1 MEILLNIKDLQKS
14 YTKGSPVLKIDE
26 LSIEKGK
33 TTAVVG
39 ESGSGK
45 TTLMRLIAGLESP
58 DKGSIISQ
66 GKIYTNEKYLLP
78 PNKRHIGMV
87 FQDHALFPHLTV
99 FKNLAYGLPDQ
110 NNSKEA
116 IRELLNLVALDG
128 LENRYPHELSGGQQ
142 QRVALARAL
151 AQKPKI
157 LILDEP
163 FSNLDVSLKIQLRDE
178 IFTIL
183 KKTNIT
189 TLFITHDMND
199 AKYIADEIVVLK
211 DGQMIQKGGI
221 NVLYNKPSNLYIAS
235 LFSEIIV
242 LNLSIL
248 ECFNFTT
255 QKQKVYAI
263 RNQDFVLNSDAEY
276 QTEGTLLNS
285 KYQGTHYL
293 NTIKISNQYT
303 FKLSTQQILKGT
315 VKIGFFES
323 DLLVFDHQ
331 QA

>member
-1 MEILLNIKDLQKS
+1 MEIILDIKDLQKS
-14 YTKGSPVLKIDE
+14 YTKGSVVLNIDQ

-45 TTLMRLIAGLESP
+45 TTLMRLIAGLDSP

-66 GKIYTNEKYLLP
+66 EMIFTNEKFFMS

-87 FQDHALFPHLTV
+87 FQDHALFPHLTI
-99 FKNLAYGLPDQ
+99 FKNLAYGLSGQD
-110 NNSKEA
+110 NSKER
-116 IRELLNLVALDG
+116 IKELLNLVALDG

-163 FSNLDVSLKIQLRDE
+163 FSNLDTSLKLQLRDE

-199 AKYIADEIVVLK
+199 AIYLADEIVVLK
-211 DGQMIQKGGI
+211 EGEIIQKGEI
-221 NVLYNKPSNLYIAS
+221 EVLYKKPNNLYIAS
-235 LFSEIIV
+235 LFSEVNV
-242 LNLSIL
+242 LKSNHL
-248 ECFNFTT
+248 ELFDFTPK
-255 QKQKVYAI
+255 KQKIYAI
-263 RNQDFVLNSDAEY
+263 RHQDFMINEKAEY
-276 QTEGTLLNS
+276 LTNGIVLKSN
-285 KYQGTHYL
+285 YQGTHYL
-293 NTIKISNQYT
+293 NTIEIADKYS
-303 FKLSTQQILKGT
+303 FKLSSQQKLQGAL
-315 VKIGFFES
+315 KIGFDKS
-323 DLLVFDHQ
+323 DLLVFDD
-331 QA
+331 

>member
-1 MEILLNIKDLQKS
+1 MEIILDIKDLQKS
-14 YTKGSPVLKIDE
+14 YTKGSVVLNIDQ

-66 GKIYTNEKYLLP
+66 EMIFTNEKFFMS

-87 FQDHALFPHLTV
+87 FQDHALFPHLTI
-99 FKNLAYGLPDQ
+99 FKNLAYGLSSQD
-110 NNSKEA
+110 NSKER

-163 FSNLDVSLKIQLRDE
+163 FSNLDTSLKLQLRDE

-199 AKYIADEIVVLK
+199 AIYIADEIVVLK
-211 DGQMIQKGGI
+211 EGEIIQKGEI
-221 NVLYNKPSNLYIAS
+221 KALYKKPNNLYIAS
-235 LFSEIIV
+235 LFSEVNV
-242 LNLSIL
+242 LKSNHL
-248 ECFNFTT
+248 ELFDFTPK
-255 QKQKVYAI
+255 KQKIYAI
-263 RNQDFVLNSDAEY
+263 RHQDFMINEKAEY
-276 QTEGTLLNS
+276 QTNGIVLKSN
-285 KYQGTHYL
+285 YQGTHYL
-293 NTIKISNQYT
+293 NTIEIADKYN
-303 FKLSTQQILKGT
+303 FKLSSQQKLQGAL
-315 VKIGFFES
+315 KIGFDKS
-323 DLLVFDHQ
+323 DLLVFDD
-331 QA
+331 

>member
-1 MEILLNIKDLQKS
+1 MGILLNIKDLQKS

-58 DKGSIISQ
+58 DTGSIISE
-66 GKIYTNEKYLLP
+66 GIIFTNEKVLLS

-87 FQDHALFPHLTV
+87 FQDHALFPHLTI
-99 FKNLAYGLPDQ
+99 FKNLAYGLS
-110 NNSKEA
+110 NHENSKER

-128 LENRYPHELSGGQQ
+128 FENRYPHELSGGQQ

-151 AQKPKI
+151 AQKPNI

-163 FSNLDVSLKIQLRDE
+163 FSNLDSSLKLQLRDE

-189 TLFITHDMND
+189 TLFITHDMDD
-199 AKYIADEIVVLK
+199 AIYIADEIVVLK
-211 DGQMIQKGGI
+211 DGEIIQKGAI
-221 NVLYNKPSNLYIAS
+221 EALYKKPNSLYIAS
-235 LFSEIIV
+235 LFSKVNV
-242 LNLSIL
+242 LNFNHL
-248 ECFNFTT
+248 EFFNYAP
-255 QKQKVYAI
+255 QKHKVYAI
-263 RNQDFVLNSDAEY
+263 RHQNLMVNEDAEY
-276 QTEGTLLNS
+276 HTSGTILKS
-285 KYQGTHYL
+285 AYQGNHYL
-293 NTIKISNQYT
+293 NTIEISDQYL
-303 FKLSTQQILKGT
+303 FKLSSQQKLEGT

-323 DLLVFDHQ
+323 DLLVFDH
-331 QA
+331 

>member
-58 DKGSIISQ
+58 DKGSIVSE
-66 GKIYTNEKYLLP
+66 GKIYTNERVLLS

-87 FQDHALFPHLTV
+87 FQDHALFPHLTI

-110 NNSKEA
+110 DNSKEV
-116 IRELLNLVALDG
+116 IKELLNLVALDG
-128 LENRYPHELSGGQQ
+128 FENRYPHELSGGQQ

-151 AQKPKI
+151 AQKPNI

-163 FSNLDVSLKIQLRDE
+163 FSNLDSSLKLQLRDE

-189 TLFITHDMND
+189 TLFITHDMDD
-199 AKYIADEIVVLK
+199 AIYIADEIVVLK
-211 DGQMIQKGGI
+211 DGKIIQKGDI
-221 NVLYNKPSNLYIAS
+221 DALYKKPNSLYIAS
-235 LFSEIIV
+235 LFSKVNV
-242 LNLSIL
+242 LNFNHL
-248 ECFNFTT
+248 EFFKLTV
-255 QKQKVYAI
+255 QKDKVYAI
-263 RNQDFVLNSDAEY
+263 RHQDFIINEDTEY
-276 QTEGTLLNS
+276 QTTGVVLKS
-285 KYQGTHYL
+285 IYQGTHYL
-293 NTIKISNQYT
+293 NSIKISDQYIL
-303 FKLSTQQILKGT
+303 KLSSQQKLEGI

-323 DLLVFDHQ
+323 DLLIF
-331 QA
+331 